1 VVFFINEMTLS
12 GRTIE
17 APPPT
22 TAPIDIR
29 QERRP
34 EERALE
40 WIIYYDPLQLIP
52 HEDSPTSQFRVLQR
66 YALKTMQL
74 QQQFGQASML
84 QSSVTGDKWDE
95 CDWDGITCQLLDT
108 GQNYGRQDCVTEID
122 MKETS
127 VNGYIPADW
136 GLLNFLT
143 RVHLEE
149 NSIKGTLPAT
159 IGRWNRLVSFSANN
173 NALSGSLPTSIGQ
186 WTALESFL
194 VFDNLLTG
202 TLPESVVSNW
212 GSIREIDVSSNRFM
226 GRIPDVLCDAI
237 NLTIL
242 FADCNFEVACNCC
255 TFCTQ

>member
-1 VVFFINEMTLS
+1 
-12 GRTIE
+12 
-17 APPPT
+17 
-22 TAPIDIR
+22 
-29 QERRP
+29 
-34 EERALE
+34 LE
-40 WIIYYDPLQLIP
+40 WIIYYDPLGLIP
-52 HEDSPTSQFRVLQR
+52 YEDSPSEFRVLQR

-84 QSSVTGDKWDE
+84 QSSDTGHE
-95 CDWDGITCQLLDT
+95 CGWDGIDCKNMDA
-108 GQNYGRQDCVTEID
+108 GRNYGRQDCVTEIRIKGTGID
-122 MKETS
+122 
-127 VNGYIPADW
+127 GYIPPDL

-173 NALSGSLPTSIGQ
+173 NALSGSLPTTIGQ

-194 VFDNLLTG
+194 VFDNMLTG

-212 GSIREIDVSSNRFM
+212 GSIREIDISSNRFM